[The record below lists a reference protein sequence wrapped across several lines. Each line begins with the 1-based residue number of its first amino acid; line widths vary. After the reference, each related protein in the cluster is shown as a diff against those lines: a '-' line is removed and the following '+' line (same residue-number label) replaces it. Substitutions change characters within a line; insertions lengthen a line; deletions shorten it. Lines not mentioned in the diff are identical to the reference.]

1 MFHSTKVVFL
11 VDVASFFSREDRL
24 SVTDYQQAVN
34 AVKYCC
40 LKFLTHFGT
49 KKTWWGYKFYSS
61 NGLARQRME
70 KRLFCDFSLET
81 FEDFEDDLV
90 RRFEHYRQACDAI
103 DRSGSSSAPEK
114 DPPCSVLRAALTQ
127 IFSEYQ
133 WDAPNLSSPVKWKS
147 KRKRT
152 CMNESYEDDVNY
164 VFNISPCP
172 RTDDDV
178 SAFLDRSP
186 AADRDVAD
194 DILPAHVRRLLLAST
209 SAKFFWID
217 TTPLESSAVVRD
229 AAANPKLR
237 SAITALGG
245 DVIPI
250 TALVAAGS
258 VFQGSGG
265 RAETLG
271 PLSAIPFS
279 DVADSYL
286 SVVTAKSLQRTTPV
300 VYSGTKIGLAVL
312 CANSSR
318 MLEEPVAA
326 EDWKEIRIMCRTRQD
341 GKLCIFQTTRVQ
353 IFRCVSAGMH
363 TYSKTPASA
372 LSEMLPC
379 LVNDSSAFFV
389 ELTLNHSCLRH
400 YGFLFPLDHTSFCVH
415 IITEPGPLTSN
426 ALLQDVGYKF
436 ADRSRSEAGCVPQTS
451 AIGSLTE
458 KPFGANVLEKWFVP
472 APINTLN
479 DIGGVQEQS
488 TSREYMLQM
497 LRREYEMKAPLSKD
511 KGEHRVMS
519 DQPTRPTSVH
529 NMRKCVSVSL
539 PILNSASIE
548 STGNTSSFTKRET
561 VPVTS
566 PCCDIDQLV
575 MHLRQ
580 CYDAA
585 LDLELPVALLTCAQN
600 IVSVVKRFA
609 ESQKSE
615 LSSGEIAC
623 KLLRNHFTLGCV
635 QIAEKYASLRDDNSM
650 KRRVRE
656 YELQALLA
664 LEEEVN
670 FQPAGNCVERVT
682 SLLRTLS
689 FIYSPVIASEFLKGV
704 VSSSYLATLKDIIV
718 EIGEELNVPLITEH
732 NSSLASEGDFFQ
744 LGSVPSVQSQ
754 ESYLSSIPSS
764 LNFHRGTDN
773 QTNAAES
780 KAMARVDLSQP
791 SVPEKRQIVVKQASS
806 KRQAIDTEVPRKR
819 EKRTKTENAQANE
832 NAVDGAKSKKSVLST
847 PKGKRQRVL
856 KTTFVPETPHRKQGR
871 KAVQRR
877 QELLRKKFS
886 VTITLPVVEETPE
899 KKHLSRPSTSK
910 SQTPVKYAALEVL
923 SNTEVQHTQSGTTP
937 KRGLRPKMLFF
948 HGQSTP
954 PGWNSSECLFSSPTG
969 DLSPCTLE
977 KTPRNEKTPKKL
989 VCSGNELSENVEQQC
1004 FLTPRR
1010 KVSKKLLSSPSTP
1023 KSALSHLNAIEAS
1036 PAANKMLSKTLVTAL
1051 GQTTPLV
1058 KTEMPRRLFNI
1069 KSYECS
1075 PVKVVA
1081 LDGAVAAQAGFD
1093 GQLCSASAGQG
1104 LPVSDDNVMIGTSEL
1119 SETAL
1124 GSPVL
1129 PECTSRFT
1137 RSKSRETGLTPHQL
1151 FVLSQTSPVKNG
1163 SHASKKK
1170 RGKKTVGCAM
1180 LKSTNRTPR
1189 QRVTKKVSYTP
1200 PSALSLLHLTSSP
1213 MLLKKSN

>member
-1 MFHSTKVVFL
+1 MFNSTKVVFL

-49 KKTWWGYKFYSS
+49 KKTRWGYKFYSS
-61 NGLARQRME
+61 SGLARQRME
-70 KRLFCDFSLET
+70 KRLFCDFNLES

-103 DRSGSSSAPEK
+103 DRSGSRSVPEK

-152 CMNESYEDDVNY
+152 CMNASYEDVNY
-164 VFNISPCP
+164 IFNISPCP

-178 SAFLDRSP
+178 AAFLDGSHT
-186 AADRDVAD
+186 ADQDVAD
-194 DILPAHVRRLLLAST
+194 NILPAHVRRLWLASA

-217 TTPLESSAVVRD
+217 TTPLESDAVTRG
-229 AAANPKLR
+229 AAASPKLR

-250 TALVAAGS
+250 TTLVAAGS
-258 VFQGSGG
+258 VFQSSDG
-265 RAETLG
+265 RTEALG

-279 DVADSYL
+279 DVAESYL
-286 SVVTAKSLQRTTPV
+286 SGATTKSVQRTTLV
-300 VYSGTKIGLAVL
+300 VYSGTNIGSAVL

-318 MLEEPVAA
+318 MLEEPIAA

-341 GKLCIFQTTRVQ
+341 ARLCIFQTSRLQ
-353 IFRCVSAGMH
+353 IFRCVSAGMR

-372 LSEMLPC
+372 LSELLSC
-379 LVNDSSAFFV
+379 LVNDNSAFFV

-400 YGFLFPLDHTSFCVH
+400 YGFLFPLDLTSFCVH
-415 IITEPGPLTSN
+415 LITEPGPLTSN
-426 ALLQDVGYKF
+426 AFLQNFGNEF
-436 ADRSRSEAGCVPQTS
+436 ADVSRREVGFAPQSKT
-451 AIGSLTE
+451 IGSVTE

-472 APINTLN
+472 ASINTL
-479 DIGGVQEQS
+479 IELSGMQEQS
-488 TSREYMLQM
+488 TSRECMLQM
-497 LRREYEMKAPLSKD
+497 LRREYEMKAPISKD

-519 DQPTRPTSVH
+519 DQPTRPASVR

-539 PILNSASIE
+539 PVLNSATIE
-548 STGNTSSFTKRET
+548 SAENTSLFTKRET
-561 VPVTS
+561 VPITN

-575 MHLRQ
+575 MHLKQ

-585 LDLELPVALLTCAQN
+585 LDSELPVSWLTCAQN

-609 ESQKSE
+609 ESQESQ

-623 KLLRNHFTLGCV
+623 KLLRDHFTLGCV
-635 QIAEKYASLRDDNSM
+635 QIAEKYACLKDDDNL

-656 YELQALLA
+656 YQLQALLA

-670 FQPAGNCVERVT
+670 FQPAGNCVEKVT

-689 FIYSPVIASEFLKGV
+689 FTYSPVSASEFLKGV
-704 VSSSYLATLKDIIV
+704 VSCSYLANLKDIIV
-718 EIGEELNVPLITEH
+718 EIGEELNVSLSTEH
-732 NSSLASEGDFFQ
+732 NSALASEGDFFQ
-744 LGSVPSVQSQ
+744 LGSVQSVQSQ

-764 LNFHRGTDN
+764 LNFQRGTDN
-773 QTNAAES
+773 PTNAVES

-791 SVPEKRQIVVKQASS
+791 SVPEKRQIVVKQTSS
-806 KRQAIDTEVPRKR
+806 KRRAIDPEVPRKR
-819 EKRTKTENAQANE
+819 EKRSKTDNAQVNE
-832 NAVDGAKSKKSVLST
+832 NALDGAKLQKSVLST
-847 PKGKRQRVL
+847 PKAKRRHVL
-856 KTTFVPETPHRKQGR
+856 KTTFVPETPHGKQGR

-886 VTITLPVVEETPE
+886 VTVALPVVEETPE
-899 KKHLSRPSTSK
+899 KKCLSRPTTSK
-910 SQTPVKYAALEVL
+910 SQTPVKYATRDML
-923 SNTEVQHTQSGTTP
+923 SIAKVQRTQSSTTL
-937 KRGLRPKMLFF
+937 KRGFCPKVLFSRF
-948 HGQSTP
+948 QSTP
-954 PGWNSSECLFSSPTG
+954 PGSNSSECLFSSPTSNT
-969 DLSPCTLE
+969 SPCALDQ
-977 KTPRNEKTPKKL
+977 TPRSEKTPKKL
-989 VCSGNELSENVEQQC
+989 NVCSGSELSESSEQQC

-1023 KSALSHLNAIEAS
+1023 KLVLSHLNAVEAS
-1036 PAANKMLSKTLVTAL
+1036 PAAKRVLSNSPVAAL
-1051 GQTTPLV
+1051 GRMTSLT
-1058 KTEMPRRLFNI
+1058 KTERPRRLFNV
-1069 KSYECS
+1069 KSCECS
-1075 PVKVVA
+1075 PGKVVA
-1081 LDGAVAAQAGFD
+1081 LGSAATAQTGFD
-1093 GQLCSASAGQG
+1093 GQLCSATAGQS
-1104 LPVSDDNVMIGTSEL
+1104 LCVSNDNVMITTSES
-1119 SETAL
+1119 SETSL

-1137 RSKSRETGLTPHQL
+1137 RSKSRETGLTPHEL
-1151 FVLSQTSPVKNG
+1151 FVLSQTSPVNNG
-1163 SHASKKK
+1163 SHASKKE
-1170 RGKKTVGCAM
+1170 RGRKMVGCAM
-1180 LKSTNRTPR
+1180 LKNTSQTPR
-1189 QRVTKKVSYTP
+1189 QRVAKKVSYTP